1 MRGVLARHPKR
12 KRIANPINP
21 IRMKTY
27 KFRVYW
33 SQTATVEI
41 QAESKNEAI
50 QKLEE
55 APLPQQ
61 SDYLEDS
68 FDFDLEEEIE

>member
-1 MRGVLARHPKR
+1 
-12 KRIANPINP
+12 
-21 IRMKTY
+21 MKTY